1 MMVNMWVK
9 IIHLCIYYHV
19 FLTKTIYYH
28 HSAELR
34 CVISLKYKC
43 YNNILEK
50 IMLNM
55 EALKPLAEKYD
66 FKFTMS
72 GSIGVVSSVKSQDS
86 NGVLTEKLIIIKE
99 SNKPAPN
106 KQIITINE
114 ATITVLFDEK
124 IIDGNKNIELEF
136 TINNTQLINFD
147 DMLKCVESVIKLI

>member
-1 MMVNMWVK
+1 
-9 IIHLCIYYHV
+9 
-19 FLTKTIYYH
+19 
-28 HSAELR
+28 
-34 CVISLKYKC
+34 
-43 YNNILEK
+43 
-50 IMLNM
+50 MLNM

-114 ATITVLFDEK
+114 ATITEATITVLFDEK

-136 TINNTQLINFD
+136 TINNAQLINFD